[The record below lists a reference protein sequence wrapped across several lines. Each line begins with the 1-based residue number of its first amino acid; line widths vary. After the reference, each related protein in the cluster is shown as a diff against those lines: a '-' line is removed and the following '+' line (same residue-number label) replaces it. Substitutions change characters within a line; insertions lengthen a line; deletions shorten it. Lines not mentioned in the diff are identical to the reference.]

1 MAKGI
6 AVVSGSNNVV
16 FKALETGVI
25 TAGSPTTAANVSI
38 TGSLGVTDLV
48 TLQNGL
54 TLTGGDI
61 LVLDG
66 KVSAS
71 SDLEAGGNL
80 VVKGNAEVTGSLK
93 VKGNLEVEGDISQTN
108 INQSNLVI
116 EDAIILVGSGS
127 DGNVGE
133 LGLVFG
139 SADGAQPAFSLLNGE
154 FYLGRTTD
162 DSLDGNLS
170 SDNDGLGK
178 LILANLSASATVHAL
193 DLRIANSAEVSGTLD
208 VLGNVVLGDSNSDS
222 ITLNGVVT
230 ATANV
235 SLEEDVTIGTF
246 TEGQEADDLL
256 KVVGQIRMPIFTTAG
271 DPLTGSFPI
280 IPADYA
286 TNKANY
292 NGHMFYLTGSD
303 STNWTTTDA
312 AWPQA
317 NKWYFNERGDWH
329 PSFLVDSSDYS

>member
-48 TLQNGL
+48 TLKNGL
-54 TLTGGDI
+54 TLEGGNLLI
-61 LVLDG
+61 KDG
-66 KVSAS
+66 HLSAS
-71 SDLEAGGNL
+71 SDLKSGGNL
-80 VVKGNAEVTGSLK
+80 VVKGDAEITGSLK

-127 DGNVGE
+127 DASTAEIGM
-133 LGLVFG
+133 VFG
-139 SADGAQPAFSLLNGE
+139 TQNSKAFSLKDGN
-154 FYLGRTTD
+154 FYLGDTSD
-162 DSLDGNLS
+162 DAQDGNLD
-170 SDNDGLGK
+170 SDNDGLGR
-178 LILANLSASATVHAL
+178 LVLANLTASATVHAL
-193 DLRIANSAEVSGTLD
+193 DLRIANSAEVTGSLD
-208 VLGNVVLGDSNSDS
+208 VLGNVVLGDSSSDS

-235 SLEEDVTIGTF
+235 ALEEDVTIGTF

-280 IPADYA
+280 IPADYVA
-286 TNKANY
+286 NKANY

-329 PSFLVDSSDYS
+329 ASFLVDSSDY